1 MFAIFLEN
9 NHSKEIFATSSG
21 GTLGNFGRKIGI
33 SKLKDLIVLLNHIE
47 QGVTDIKASLWELGM
62 ACRIKAITSSLFFKN
77 THLLEKKGCPKFLD
91 PYALD
96 DTSM

>member
-1 MFAIFLEN
+1 MNVKLVLQHFLRTIPVW
-9 NHSKEIFATSSG
+9 IFATSSG
-21 GTLGNFGRKIGI
+21 GTLGNFGRKIAV

-77 THLLEKKGCPKFLD
+77 THLLGKKGL
-91 PYALD
+91 
-96 DTSM
+96 S

>member
-1 MFAIFLEN
+1 MFATFLEN
-9 NHSKEIFATSSG
+9 NPSFATFLSS
-21 GTLGNFGRKIGI
+21 TLGNFGRKIAV
-33 SKLKDLIVLLNHIE
+33 SKLKDLIVLNHIE

-62 ACRIKAITSSLFFKN
+62 LCRIKAITSSLFFKN

-91 PYALD
+91 PYAFD